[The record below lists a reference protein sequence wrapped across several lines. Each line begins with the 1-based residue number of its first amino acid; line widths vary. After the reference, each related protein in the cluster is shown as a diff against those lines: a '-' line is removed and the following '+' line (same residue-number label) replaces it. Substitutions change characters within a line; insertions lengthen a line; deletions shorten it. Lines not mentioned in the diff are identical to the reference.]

1 MLKSTQ
7 TALTAILNA
16 DPSLPAEERAAW
28 CEMFRRGN
36 PLAAVEAVA
45 PAPLPRLVSA
55 REVCRLAGVTPQTV
69 RRYARRGILRR
80 VIGSGMQR
88 GRGYTF
94 ESVKNLLEGRTAS
107 APIANAD
114 ARPAIQA

>member
-80 VIGSGMQR
+80 AIGSGMQR
-88 GRGYTF
+88 AHGYTF
-94 ESVKNLLEGRTAS
+94 ESVKSLLEGRGGSDTMQTAEG
-107 APIANAD
+107 
-114 ARPAIQA
+114 